1 MTETILV
8 TIAIILRVISNPLAN
23 VYQKQITSNGIN
35 PLIVN
40 FVTYFLLSFFC
51 GIFLGF
57 IKFPNIDS
65 DFWLYSILGGV
76 VGAIGNGFLVR
87 ALYMGDLSV
96 LGPINSYKSVVG
108 IVVGIFVLSEIP
120 NIWGISGIIL
130 IIYGSYFVLDT
141 TAEKFSWKLL
151 KKRVIQFR
159 IWALILTAIEAIFV
173 KKVILASS
181 TVLAFMSWCVFGAF
195 FSFILLLFNNINIKV
210 EFSKSLKFETLKKF
224 IFLIS
229 CVGIMQLTTNYV
241 FDHMPVGYALS
252 LFQLSIIVSI
262 FFGYKFFKEQNIR
275 MKIIGSIIMIVG
287 SFLIILLKA

>member
-181 TVLAFMSWCVFGAF
+181 SVLAFMSWCVFGAF
-195 FSFILLLFNNINIKV
+195 FSFVLLGFYKINFKT
-210 EFSKSLKFETLKKF
+210 EFCKSLKFETLKKF

-287 SFLIILLKA
+287 SFLIILQKA